1 MKIRKNFRL
10 IYLPPS
16 LISSP
21 KSGFSPDENYK
32 ILLLSESIKQNGLMF
47 PISVRK
53 DKNRYEVISG
63 VKRLK
68 AAVLSDM
75 DKIPCIV
82 CPVSER
88 DAGMMAASELYSGRT
103 ADETEKEKCLEKLR
117 TLGFSEDGIAVAL
130 CTSSFNLAPQEKKDD
145 KKSEEKKEEILPAK
159 EYPLKKPTIR
169 FSGINDRRIFIN
181 SIRKTVDTMKEC
193 GMSPKFSMNENEK
206 YTDIKIRISKTD
218 NGQLKIPA
226 LDCVS
231 SE

>member
-21 KSGFSPDENYK
+21 KSGFSADENYE
-32 ILLLSESIKQNGLMF
+32 ILLLSESIKQNGLLF

-53 DKNRYEVISG
+53 DKNRYKVISG

-82 CPVSER
+82 CPVNER
-88 DAGMMAASELYSGRT
+88 EAEIMAASELYSGRT
-103 ADETEKEKCLEKLR
+103 ADEGEKENCLERLKSF
-117 TLGFSEDGIAVAL
+117 GFSEDGIAVAL
-130 CTSSFNLAPQEKKDD
+130 CTSSFRLSPPKAEKEIA
-145 KKSEEKKEEILPAK
+145 EEDREEILPAK
-159 EYPLKKPTIR
+159 EYSVKKPTIR

-206 YTDIKIRISKTD
+206 YTDIKIRIFKNDTK
-218 NGQLKIPA
+218 QLKLPA